1 MSFDELQE
9 LLFLS
14 LDDGTIDD
22 GELLLSYEEFRQ
34 KNPEL
39 LYEIME
45 GWKLKTWITPNV
57 WLSLELRKETY
68 QFLLKHSKYRTASHA
83 INEVLWATW
92 KASVSCLED

>member
-22 GELLLSYEEFRQ
+22 GELLLLYEEFRQ

-45 GWKLKTWITPNV
+45 GWKLKT
-57 WLSLELRKETY
+57 
-68 QFLLKHSKYRTASHA
+68 
-83 INEVLWATW
+83 
-92 KASVSCLED
+92 